1 MQAAAIMNSF
11 FVKFIFWGILTALA
25 YHVCGGI
32 RHLLM
37 DFGYIEESLAAGPA
51 PPSRYG
57 VNLGAVSFSWSPCM
71 VSNASALGRNGVHD
85 WLLLRASAIV
95 ITLYILYIL
104 GFVVIV
110 PDITYEI
117 WRGFFASHITKV
129 FTLLTL
135 LSILAHAWIG
145 LWQVLTDYIKPLAI
159 RLVLQL
165 AVVITLL
172 VYLLYGTIV
181 VWGA

>member
-1 MQAAAIMNSF
+1 
-11 FVKFIFWGILTALA
+11 
-25 YHVCGGI
+25 
-32 RHLLM
+32 
-37 DFGYIEESLAAGPA
+37 
-51 PPSRYG
+51 
-57 VNLGAVSFSWSPCM
+57 M

-145 LWQVLTDYIKPLAI
+145 LWQVLTDYIKPLAL

>member
-1 MQAAAIMNSF
+1 
-11 FVKFIFWGILTALA
+11 
-25 YHVCGGI
+25 
-32 RHLLM
+32 
-37 DFGYIEESLAAGPA
+37 
-51 PPSRYG
+51 
-57 VNLGAVSFSWSPCM
+57 M

-104 GFVVIV
+104 GFVVTV

-145 LWQVLTDYIKPLAI
+145 LWQVLTDYIKPLAV

>member
-1 MQAAAIMNSF
+1 
-11 FVKFIFWGILTALA
+11 
-25 YHVCGGI
+25 
-32 RHLLM
+32 
-37 DFGYIEESLAAGPA
+37 
-51 PPSRYG
+51 
-57 VNLGAVSFSWSPCM
+57 M
-71 VSNASALGRNGVHD
+71 VSNVSALGRNGVHD

-95 ITLYILYIL
+95 ITLYVIYIL
-104 GFVVIV
+104 GFVITA

-117 WRGFFASHITKV
+117 WRGFFATSITKV

-135 LSILAHAWIG
+135 LSILVHAWVG
-145 LWQVLTDYIKPLAI
+145 MWQVLTDYIKPLAL

-165 AVVITLL
+165 AIVVTLL